1 MINSV
6 IYDCAG
12 TYLNRVPSVV
22 TVNTCRREREV
33 EDAKPVHTG
42 KQFNKNSGSK
52 ANFGHIDIC
61 I

>member
-1 MINSV
+1 MINA
-6 IYDCAG
+6 YDCAA
-12 TYLNRVPSVV
+12 TYMNRVPSVV
-22 TVNTCRREREV
+22 TVNNVRRERKV
-33 EDAKPVHTG
+33 EDVKSVHTG